1 MATLS
6 ATKAIQRRKM
16 HEALRIN
23 EEVADALNI
32 GGAVVALES
41 TIITHGMAFPVNL
54 EIAKDC
60 EAAVRSAGAIPAT
73 IAIIEGKLVVGV
85 APDAIERLA
94 RGGQKAA
101 KASRRDVAA
110 QVALDGTAGT
120 TVAVTM
126 QIAEMAGIRL
136 FATGGIGGVHR
147 GAAETFDISAD
158 LSAFADTPVAVVCS
172 GAKSI
177 LDIPKTLEVLET
189 KGVPVIGYRTDR
201 FPAFY
206 ARDSGHTLDYRLD
219 DAGAI
224 ARVIDT
230 QRRLGIRGGILIAN
244 PVPEADALDGTAIE
258 REIGRAIADAA
269 RAGIRGKALT
279 PYLLGRVVELTGG
292 RSLKANLALV
302 RSNAALAAEIAVA
315 LAGLGRAGA

>member
-1 MATLS
+1 
-6 ATKAIQRRKM
+6 M
-16 HEALRIN
+16 HEALRIS
-23 EEVADALNI
+23 EEVADALEA

-54 EIAKDC
+54 EIARDC

-85 APDAIERLA
+85 DPQGLEQLA
-94 RGGQKAA
+94 RGGQKVA

-110 QVALDGTAGT
+110 QVALGGTAGT

-126 QIAEMAGIRL
+126 QIAGMAGIRL

-147 GAAETFDISAD
+147 GAAEATFDISAD
-158 LSAFADTPVAVVCS
+158 LTALADTPVAVVCS

-177 LDIPKTLEVLET
+177 LDIAKTLEVLET
-189 KGVPVIGYRTDR
+189 NGVPVIGYRTDR

-206 ARDSGHTLDYRLD
+206 ARDSGQPLDYRLD
-219 DAGAI
+219 DADAI

-230 QRRLGIRGGILIAN
+230 HGRLGMRGGILIAN
-244 PVPEADALDGTAIE
+244 PVPEADALDGAEIE
-258 REIGRAIADAA
+258 LEIGRALAGAG
-269 RAGIRGKALT
+269 RAGIKGKALT
-279 PYLLGRVVELTGG
+279 PYLLGRLVELTGG

-302 RSNAALAAEIAVA
+302 KSNAALAAEIAVA
-315 LAGLGRAGA
+315 LAALGTAGA